1 MKINFLCGGLV
12 KSGGMR
18 IIFEYANRLQNAGH
32 DVVCY
37 VPLKPLDYGIKDP
50 FLTFKRYFWSI
61 KDYMQKAHNSE
72 EFYRGGF
79 ELKIVP
85 SLSNYFIRKAD
96 VSIATQWPT
105 AFLLNE
111 LLPSRGTKLYFVQGY
126 EVWKS
131 DVKKVDASYKLQMKI
146 ITNSSYLKSLL
157 FEKFAVES
165 DVVLNGIDFKRF
177 NHLRKSLNRNLTISF
192 ISHTLSQ
199 KGSTEAIQI
208 LNSIKN
214 KYPDTNIM
222 SFGLESRNDLPKSYV
237 FQFNPNEEQIRD
249 IYNQS
254 DVFLF
259 TSRQE
264 GFGLPPA
271 EAMAC
276 KAAVVT
282 TKVGAIP
289 EFSTHNYS
297 ALHFNPLDV
306 KTAIS
311 QISSLIENPSERE
324 RISQNGYTEVR
335 KKLNWDVSVKKF
347 LEIIAG
353 IQK

>member
-37 VPLKPLDYGIKDP
+37 VPLKPLNYGVENRV
-50 FLTFKRYFWSI
+50 LTLKRYFWSI
-61 KDYMQKAHNSE
+61 KDYMQKAYYSD
-72 EFYRGGF
+72 EFYRRIF

-85 SLSNYFIRKAD
+85 SLTNFYIRKAE

-105 AFLLNE
+105 AYLLNE
-111 LLPSRGTKLYFVQGY
+111 LVPSRGSKLYFVQGY

-222 SFGLESRNDLPKSYV
+222 SFGLESRNDLPKSYI
-237 FQFNPNEEQIRD
+237 FQLNPNEEQIMD

-254 DVFLF
+254 DIFLF

-276 KAAVVT
+276 KTAVVT
-282 TKVGAIP
+282 TDVGAIP

-297 ALHFNPLDV
+297 ALHFKPSDV

-311 QISSLIENPSERE
+311 HVSSLIDNPAERE
-324 RISQNGYTEVR
+324 RISQNAYVDVR
-335 KKLNWDVSVKKF
+335 KKLNWDESVKKF
-347 LEIIAG
+347 VTIIEG